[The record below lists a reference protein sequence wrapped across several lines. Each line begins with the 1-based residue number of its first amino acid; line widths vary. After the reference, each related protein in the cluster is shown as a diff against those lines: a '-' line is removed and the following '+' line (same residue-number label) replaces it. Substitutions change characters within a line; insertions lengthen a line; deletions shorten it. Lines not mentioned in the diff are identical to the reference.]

1 MMSNEE
7 IAALLEKLIQ
17 NGEDEVVEFKKA
29 KNNYSSNKLGLY
41 FSALANQAGLRGLN
55 QAWLVFGIDDKSLK
69 VVGSKCLQN
78 SKDLQRT
85 KMEMYENT
93 DPHTTFRNVYEY
105 QHPQGRV
112 ILFEIPAAPPGLPI
126 SWKKYH
132 HSRVGESL
140 GPLTPDEFNQFRQQ
154 IIKSDWSAEVVPGAT
169 FEDLDKKA
177 IKRAQELFA
186 EKQDKITTDEVRTW
200 PLSTF
205 LDRALLTQNGK
216 LTRTAILLLGKP
228 EAIHLLTPHPAQMVW
243 KLVGTERAN
252 EHFGPPFLLNTTALY
267 QKIRNIQIRIL
278 PENTLLPVEISKY
291 DQKIVLEALHNCI
304 AHQDYTLDGR
314 IMVTEHP
321 DKLTLENKGN
331 FFEGEPEDYVTCEK
345 SPLRHRNTFLIGA
358 MKELNMI
365 DRMGYGIHDMHKW
378 QAERFLPMPDYD
390 LKTPQEVKMT
400 IYGRVVNLAYSR
412 LLIKMRDT
420 DPSMDAILALDRA
433 QKQTPG
439 NNDLTQT
446 QYDDFYCKLVIGY
459 IRRYGKASRGDID
472 KLLLNILSD
481 TQNDD
486 QKKKRISNLITKMR
500 RKGQIENR
508 GDRKNSQW
516 YLV

>member
-7 IAALLEKLIQ
+7 VATLLEKLIQ
-17 NGEDEVVEFKKA
+17 NGENEVVEFKEARNDFDTDKIG
-29 KNNYSSNKLGLY
+29 KY
-41 FSALANQAGLRGLN
+41 FSALANEANLRKLSRGWLIFGVQDKGL
-55 QAWLVFGIDDKSLK
+55 
-69 VVGSKCLQN
+69 VVGTNYRDDRERLQ
-78 SKDLQRT
+78 DT
-85 KMEMYENT
+85 KHQIYENT
-93 DPHTTFRNVYEY
+93 GPKTAFYNIYEHDDPG
-105 QHPQGRV
+105 GRV
-112 ILFEIPAAPPGLPI
+112 VLFEIPATPPGIPMT
-126 SWKKYH
+126 WKGHGYERAGANLVALSQNK
-132 HSRVGESL
+132 R
-140 GPLTPDEFNQFRQQ
+140 DKIRQQ
-154 IIKSDWSAEVVPGAT
+154 AINPDWSAQIVPNAK
-169 FEDLDKKA
+169 FKHLDEKA
-177 IKRAQELFA
+177 IERAQELFA
-186 EKQDKITTDEVRTW
+186 ESQDKITIDKVRSW
-200 PLSTF
+200 RLSAF
-205 LDRALLTQNGK
+205 LDRAQLTRDGK

-228 EAIHLLTPHPAQMVW
+228 EAAHLLNPHPSQMVW
-243 KLVGTERAN
+243 KLEGTERAY

-291 DQKIVLEALHNCI
+291 NQKIVLEALHNCI

-314 IMVTEHP
+314 IVVTEHP

-331 FFEGEPEDYVTCEK
+331 FFEGEPEDYVTGEK
-345 SPLRHRNTFLIGA
+345 PPLRHRNTFLIGA
-358 MKELNMI
+358 MKELKMI

-420 DPSMDAILALDRA
+420 DPSMDAILALDRV
-433 QKQTPG
+433 QKQSPG
-439 NNDLTQT
+439 DNDLTQA

-459 IRRYGKASRGDID
+459 IRRFRKASRGDID

-486 QKKKRISNLITKMR
+486 QKRKKISNLITRMR